1 MPNRF
6 CAICGKVVSDA
17 DPHFGMCYDC
27 YLKEKPL
34 FDLPKRFSLNICID
48 CGSYSKKE
56 VWIEPRDN
64 ELFPTINEAIHRF
77 LLKNYLKKGN
87 IEFSITFDEKS
98 YIFSSKDLLK
108 NLDIVVNGKMKE
120 NTNLKYQETINVNLN
135 YLLCKNCSNIRG
147 GTYYISIIQLRVK
160 DETQFDLINKAL
172 NEINKYVEKLFEKDQ
187 KHYISKIEDQKFGVD
202 LYLSSN
208 ELMNY
213 IIKLLRVKYHFLI
226 KGTKKLIGRDIQKG
240 KNLYRLKT
248 LIKFL
253 PIQKNDIVIIENEDF
268 LVEKITKNKVFL
280 RNKKNSKLI
289 KNYSYFFNEKILKK
303 KI

>member
-6 CAICGKVVSDA
+6 CAICGKVISDT

-34 FDLPKRFSLNICID
+34 FDLPKQFSLNICLD
-48 CGSYSKKE
+48 CGTYSKKE
-56 VWIEPRDN
+56 DWIKPIDP

-77 LLKNYLKKGN
+77 LLKNYLKKGK
-87 IEFSITFDEKS
+87 IDFSITFDEKS
-98 YIFSSKDLLK
+98 YVFSSEGLLK
-108 NLDIVVNGKMKE
+108 NLDVIVNGKMKE
-120 NTNLKYQETINVNLN
+120 NNKLKHQETININLN

-147 GTYYISIIQLRVK
+147 GTYYLSIIQLRVK
-160 DETQFDLINKAL
+160 DETQFDLIDKAI
-172 NEINKYVEKLFEKDQ
+172 NEINKYVEKIFEKDQ
-187 KHYISKIEDQKFGVD
+187 KHYISKREDQKFGVD

-213 IIKLLRVKYHFLI
+213 LINLLKVKFYFLM
-226 KGTKKLIGRDIQKG
+226 KRTKKLVGRDIQKG

-280 RNKKNSKLI
+280 TSKKNSKLI
-289 KNYSYFFNEKILKK
+289 KSYSYFFNEKIIKK

>member
-6 CAICGKVVSDA
+6 CAICGKGISDS
-17 DPHFGMCYDC
+17 DPHFGLCYDC

-34 FDLPKRFSLNICID
+34 FDLPKLFSLNICID
-48 CGSYSKKE
+48 CGRYSKKE
-56 VWIEPRDN
+56 VWIESRDN
-64 ELFPTINEAIHRF
+64 ELFSTIRDAIHRF
-77 LLKNYLKKGN
+77 LLKDYLKKGN
-87 IEFSITFDEKS
+87 IEFSIIFEEKS
-98 YIFSSKDLLK
+98 FIFSSKDLLTK
-108 NLDIVVNGKMKE
+108 FDVVVIGKLKE
-120 NTNLKYQETINVNLN
+120 NPTLKHQETININLN

-160 DETQFDLINKAL
+160 DETQFDLIDKVL
-172 NEINKYVEKLFEKDQ
+172 KEINKYVENIFEKDQ
-187 KHYISKIEDQKFGVD
+187 RHYISKIEDQKFGID

-213 IIKLLRVKYHFLI
+213 IISLLRVKYYFII
-226 KGTKKLIGRDIQKG
+226 KRTKKLIGRDIQKG

-253 PIQKNDIVIIENEDF
+253 PIQKNDNIIIENEEY
-268 LVEKITKNKVFL
+268 LVEKINKKKVFL
-280 RNKKNSKLI
+280 RNKMNSKLI
-289 KNYSYFFNEKILKK
+289 KDYSYFFNQKIIRK

>member
-6 CAICGKVVSDA
+6 CAICGKVISDA

-160 DETQFDLINKAL
+160 DETQFDLIDKAL
-172 NEINKYVEKLFEKDQ
+172 DEINKYAEKLFEKDK

-213 IIKLLRVKYHFLI
+213 IIKLLRVKYYFLI

>member
-6 CAICGKVVSDA
+6 CAICGKVISDA

-213 IIKLLRVKYHFLI
+213 IIKLLRVKYYFLI

>member
-6 CAICGKVVSDA
+6 CAICGKVISDA

-77 LLKNYLKKGN
+77 LLKNYLKKSN

-98 YIFSSKDLLK
+98 YIFSSKDLLN

-160 DETQFDLINKAL
+160 DETQFDLIDKAL

-213 IIKLLRVKYHFLI
+213 IIKLLRVKYYFLI
-226 KGTKKLIGRDIQKG
+226 KRTKKLIGRDIQKG

-268 LVEKITKNKVFL
+268 LIEKITKNKVFL
-280 RNKKNSKLI
+280 RNRKNSKLI

>member
-6 CAICGKVVSDA
+6 CAICGKVISDA

-120 NTNLKYQETINVNLN
+120 NTKLKYQETINVNLN

-213 IIKLLRVKYHFLI
+213 IIKLLRVKYYFLI

-268 LVEKITKNKVFL
+268 LVEKITKTKVFL
-280 RNKKNSKLI
+280 RNNKNSKLI

>member
-6 CAICGKVVSDA
+6 CAICGKVISDA

-172 NEINKYVEKLFEKDQ
+172 NEINKYAEKLFEKDQ

-213 IIKLLRVKYHFLI
+213 IIKLLKVKYYFLI

-248 LIKFL
+248 LVKFL

>member
-6 CAICGKVVSDA
+6 CAICGKVISDA

-98 YIFSSKDLLK
+98 YIYSSKDLLK

-120 NTNLKYQETINVNLN
+120 NTKLKYQETINVNLN

-160 DETQFDLINKAL
+160 DETQFDLIDKAL

-213 IIKLLRVKYHFLI
+213 IIKLLRVKYYFLI
-226 KGTKKLIGRDIQKG
+226 KRTKKLIGRDIQKG

-268 LVEKITKNKVFL
+268 LVEKITKTKVFL
-280 RNKKNSKLI
+280 RNNKNSKLI

>member
-6 CAICGKVVSDA
+6 CAICGKVISDA

-34 FDLPKRFSLNICID
+34 FDLPKQFSLNICID

-172 NEINKYVEKLFEKDQ
+172 NEINKYAEKLFEKDK

-213 IIKLLRVKYHFLI
+213 IIKLLRVKYYFLI

>member
-6 CAICGKVVSDA
+6 CAICGKVISDA

-56 VWIEPRDN
+56 IWIEPRDN

-160 DETQFDLINKAL
+160 DETQFDLIDKAL
-172 NEINKYVEKLFEKDQ
+172 DEINKYAEKLFEKDK

-213 IIKLLRVKYHFLI
+213 IIKLLRVKYYFLI